1 MKLTLIAAIT
11 CSLAPAIALT
21 AARCPPQS
29 NSWQCQDRGGS
40 SSGSGTGTG
49 MQLPPTTAQ
58 PGTQTPPLGGV
69 DPTHNQVVL
78 KPLPPQVITGTS
90 KPPAVT
96 ATYGGEFTGT
106 GVLTINV
113 TDTRPTL
120 IGYGKPPEPTIQPT
134 PSFTGTSQVPQP
146 QPQTPIVVTPTP
158 QPIITGYGKP
168 PEPTVVPTPSFTG
181 TSQQPPQPTIVV
193 TPTPQ
198 PTITGYGKPPE
209 PTVVPT
215 PSFTGTSQQ
224 PPKPQIVVVP
234 ITAPAFVGY
243 GKPPQPS
250 ILPTPSF
257 TGVRPPQ
264 PIFVVATQPP
274 GVGNLGTTAPQPG
287 ATPGHTAPGAGH
299 SGQPAVPGK
308 PGANIPAP
316 GLAPA
321 QPNPPRTP
329 QPPDASSQGP
339 MVQPPQGGTNGTGDR
354 LPGAVLIVH
363 NPPAERPVT
372 SGVHIGATPY
382 SLEYIEP
389 GIQNHKVEVYRSK
402 DVRQVTYQDA
412 NAQSQGGFHLRV
424 IGIRNPDYAH

>member
-11 CSLAPAIALT
+11 CSLAPAIALS

-29 NSWQCQDRGGS
+29 NSWQCQDRGSS

-49 MQLPPTTAQ
+49 MQLPPTTAH
-58 PGTQTPPLGGV
+58 PDTQTPPLGSV

-96 ATYGGEFTGT
+96 ATYGGGFTGT

-158 QPIITGYGKP
+158 QPIIA
-168 PEPTVVPTPSFTG
+168 
-181 TSQQPPQPTIVV
+181 
-193 TPTPQ
+193 
-198 PTITGYGKPPE
+198 GYGKPPE

-243 GKPPQPS
+243 GKPAQPS
-250 ILPTPSF
+250 IVPSPSF

-274 GVGNLGTTAPQPG
+274 GAGSHGTTAPQPG
-287 ATPGHTAPGAGH
+287 TTPGDITPGAGH
-299 SGQPAVPGK
+299 PGQPAVPGT
-308 PGANIPAP
+308 PGANAP
-316 GLAPA
+316 TPGMAPV
-321 QPNPPRTP
+321 QPNTPRTP
-329 QPPDASSQGP
+329 QPPDASAQGP
-339 MVQPPQGGTNGTGDR
+339 LVQPPLGGISGSGDR
-354 LPGAVLIVH
+354 LPSAVLIVH
-363 NPPAERPVT
+363 NPPSERPMT
-372 SGVHIGATPY
+372 SGDHSGATPY

-412 NAQSQGGFHLRV
+412 NAQSQSGFHLRV